1 MGGKVTV
8 KKYILAETGAEAKE
22 VAKAEAAKAEA
33 AEARSDGRWEEMKT
47 G

>member
-22 VAKAEAAKAEA
+22 VAKAEAA
-33 AEARSDGRWEEMKT
+33 EARSDGRWEEMKT